1 MEGTRRRILTEDR
14 RALRSYLLRHQR
26 ISSEEYDKLN
36 QYLLHE
42 NAWRGIIS
50 LLFFV
55 AVELFRVY
63 DLYHLSEVRTDFAY
77 YWHFFAAG
85 LGVLGL
91 VYILWTFPH
100 RNKKRLQLHILGMYM
115 VSILIFTLQEING
128 LLINLDSKE
137 NFYCCLIILL
147 AFSLY
152 PKQIRMILFG
162 IPVLVLT
169 ITAVIV
175 KGYFAFFYL
184 GIGLISFAVGTLIF
198 NFACSSELRRIRVE
212 IDNHN
217 LKQVAYI
224 DTLTQIQNRRGI
236 EDYINVRL
244 RDGDVEGYLYYID
257 VDNFKEFND
266 TYGHN
271 TGDEVLRQV
280 ANTLHGVA
288 LRHNCKVCRYGGEE
302 FLIVMPFPI
311 TIENAQRIGEEIVCG
326 VSKTEIYEKENRQ
339 LLHVTVS
346 VGCSGFVCDSLQEL
360 EIHIN
365 HADEALY
372 FVKQNGKNGFHMSA

>member
-1 MEGTRRRILTEDR
+1 MEGTKRRILTEDR
-14 RALRSYLLRHQR
+14 RILRSYLLRHQQ
-26 ISSEEYDKLN
+26 INSEEYHKLD

-42 NAWRGIIS
+42 NAWRGVIS
-50 LLFFV
+50 ILFFI

-63 DLYHLSEVRTDFAY
+63 DLYHLSGVRTDFAY
-77 YWHFFAAG
+77 YWYFIAASLGIIG
-85 LGVLGL
+85 LL
-91 VYILWTFPH
+91 YILWTFPYKH
-100 RNKKRLQLHILGMYM
+100 KKRLQTRILCMYM
-115 VSILIFTLQEING
+115 VSIIMFTVQEMHG
-128 LLINLDSKE
+128 LVHNVDSKE
-137 NFYCCLIILL
+137 NFYCCIIILM

-152 PKQIRMILFG
+152 PKRVRLVLYG

-169 ITAVIV
+169 VTAIITRGYFALFYVGIGITAVS
-175 KGYFAFFYL
+175 A
-184 GIGLISFAVGTLIF
+184 ATLIF

-212 IDNHN
+212 IDNQN

-244 RDGDVEGYLYYID
+244 KDGDVEGYLYYID
-257 VDNFKEFND
+257 VDNFKDFND

-302 FLIVMPFPI
+302 FLIVMPFQI
-311 TIENAQRIGEEIVCG
+311 TIENARKIGEEIVLG
-326 VSKTEIYEKENRQ
+326 VSKTEIYETESKE

-346 VGCSGFVCDSLQEL
+346 VGCSGFVCDSIDEL
-360 EIHIN
+360 ELYIS

-372 FVKQNGKNGFHMSA
+372 YVKQNGKNGFHISA